1 MVPRVLERG
10 RVEPARGLL
19 QHHVPLAVVR
29 RQEGLRGLLSFA
41 LTLILTDHSFIP
53 WFETFPTYFFPT
65 NMFIPQCNVFCCYV
79 TCVALVSMNLVT
91 ISSAQVDRSFPDKPH
106 I

>member
-29 RQEGLRGLLSFA
+29 RQEGLRGLLCFA
-41 LTLILTDHSFIP
+41 LTLILTDHSYIP
-53 WFETFPTYFFPT
+53 WFETFPTYFFPM
-65 NMFIPQCNVFCCYV
+65 NMFIC
-79 TCVALVSMNLVT
+79 
-91 ISSAQVDRSFPDKPH
+91 SFPSVIFLLLYYLCCSCQHEPRH
-106 I
+106 NIFCTSR